1 MVTDCIKQVFSRDE
15 ISLGKIVNYASRAL
29 TQIPVELTLAPLVE
43 QLHLGFNKLE
53 VLNKK
58 FFRLPLL
65 SVLNLDQ
72 NVLVDIPKEF
82 KHFSG
87 LTILS
92 LKVTTSARPISFPS
106 NHGCACFR
114 ITGSRPSIQ
123 ISAV

>member
-1 MVTDCIKQVFSRDE
+1 MIVFKAISMQILCWCLTATDLAKQVFSREE
-15 ISLGKIVNYASRAL
+15 ITLGKVEIYASREL
-29 TQIPVELTLAPLVE
+29 THIPVELTLSPPVE

-72 NVLVDIPKEF
+72 NLLTDIPQEF
-82 KHFSG
+82 RHFSG

-92 LKVTTSARPISFPS
+92 LKVLVIKNEEKNVP
-106 NHGCACFR
+106 
-114 ITGSRPSIQ
+114 
-123 ISAV
+123 

>member
-1 MVTDCIKQVFSRDE
+1 MFIASSGALLLTTQMQVFSRE
-15 ISLGKIVNYASRAL
+15 ETPLGKVVNYASREL
-29 TQIPVELTLAPLVE
+29 TQIPVELTLSPPVE

-65 SVLNLDQ
+65 SELNLDQ
-72 NVLVDIPKEF
+72 NLLAEIPGEF

-92 LKVTTSARPISFPS
+92 LKVLA
-106 NHGCACFR
+106 
-114 ITGSRPSIQ
+114 
-123 ISAV
+123 

>member
-1 MVTDCIKQVFSRDE
+1 MQGLRICIATGVPLIVNEFGLYFEALLLTTQQIFCRDQPV
-15 ISLGKIVNYASRAL
+15 LGKIVNYASRQL
-29 TQIPVELTLAPLVE
+29 TQIPVELTLSPSVE

-58 FFRLPLL
+58 FFRLPFL

-72 NVLVDIPKEF
+72 NLLFDIPKEF

-92 LKVTTSARPISFPS
+92 LKVLL
-106 NHGCACFR
+106 
-114 ITGSRPSIQ
+114 
-123 ISAV
+123 

>member
-1 MVTDCIKQVFSRDE
+1 MQVFSREE
-15 ISLGKIVNYASRAL
+15 ITLGKVENYASREL
-29 TQIPVELTLAPLVE
+29 TQIPVELTLSPPVE

-72 NVLVDIPKEF
+72 NLLADIPSEF

-92 LKVTTSARPISFPS
+92 LKVLA
-106 NHGCACFR
+106 
-114 ITGSRPSIQ
+114 
-123 ISAV
+123 